1 VEGDVVAQYLDL
13 GMTMGF
19 IGYLINQN
27 RRMGRQLT
35 KMTRKYEELFER
47 VLKRECE

>member
-1 VEGDVVAQYLDL
+1 MEGEVLAQYLDL
-13 GMTMGF
+13 GMTAVF

-47 VLKRECE
+47 VLTRD